1 VQWYTAASDIP
12 GLHLHRPLLL
22 ARQSSPL
29 LFCRQVSKR
38 GGLQRDVVYIGW
50 PIAPSYMSPT
60 AGEGE
65 GRSCVVSANV
75 YSHRI
80 NMEVD
85 LQSLFGLHVMWC
97 AQLYSLAE
105 WDPATPTPPLHLDS
119 NTKALLVSEDSP
131 TKDCAVSAPEQDM
144 MLRSEELQHAHQRC
158 GQPSLRSQLALQQ
171 QARLAIYA
179 PMIYTSV
186 ADPWH
191 FGVDPALDS
200 RIHAS
205 D

>member
-1 VQWYTAASDIP
+1 MRLLLTPLWNGRSMPLNLELQRRHN
-12 GLHLHRPLLL
+12 LHLSLIYPALNHRLN
-22 ARQSSPL
+22 
-29 LFCRQVSKR
+29 
-38 GGLQRDVVYIGW
+38 I
-50 PIAPSYMSPT
+50 
-60 AGEGE
+60 
-65 GRSCVVSANV
+65 
-75 YSHRI
+75 
-80 NMEVD
+80 EVK
-85 LQSLFGLHVMWC
+85 LRSLFGLHVSWC
-97 AQLYSLAE
+97 AHLYSLAE
-105 WDPATPTPPLHLDS
+105 TLQPPPPPPPLDS